1 MSEKL
6 KDFCVYKKMA
16 PICLQEK
23 EIYKKYKD
31 FQFSLIN
38 KSAETFKM
46 RDVVKNVCEKIAKNL
61 DFVENSNFIRGST
74 EAAALSCSGVN
85 SQKNTHGGALLV

>member
-23 EIYKKYKD
+23 EIYKKYKN

-38 KSAETFKM
+38 ESVETFKM
-46 RDVVKNVCEKIAKNL
+46 RDVVKNL
-61 DFVENSNFIRGST
+61 
-74 EAAALSCSGVN
+74 
-85 SQKNTHGGALLV
+85 